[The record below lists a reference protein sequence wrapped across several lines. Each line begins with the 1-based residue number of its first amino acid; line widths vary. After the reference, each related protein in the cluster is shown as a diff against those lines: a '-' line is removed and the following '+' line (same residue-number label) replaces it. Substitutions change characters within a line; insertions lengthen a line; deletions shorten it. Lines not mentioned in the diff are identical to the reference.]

1 MRIIN
6 KVKFYILTTHRN
18 NDFEKIL
25 QTVNIEK
32 FRFFQ
37 NKYKDSS
44 PYPGYSKYLNIE
56 EWLEVKLVEVYKLGL
71 NKSINLDILDIG
83 TGAGYFPFVC
93 NYYGHNSMA
102 LDLGNIPMYNEI
114 IKLLNINRQDYEIKS
129 FEKLPDLGKK
139 FDLIAAFSIC
149 FNQHDTPDLWN
160 VNEWHFFLK
169 DLAINHLKEKGKVY
183 LVLNPERNNKYYD
196 NKLYNFFIKY
206 GAKVDRSRVYFKDMG
221 SFRS

>member
-44 PYPGYSKYLNIE
+44 RYPGYSKYLNIE

-83 TGAGYFPFVC
+83 TGAGYFPL
-93 NYYGHNSMA
+93 YA
-102 LDLGNIPMYNEI
+102 L
-114 IKLLNINRQDYEIKS
+114 LLW
-129 FEKLPDLGKK
+129 
-139 FDLIAAFSIC
+139 
-149 FNQHDTPDLWN
+149 T
-160 VNEWHFFLK
+160 
-169 DLAINHLKEKGKVY
+169 
-183 LVLNPERNNKYYD
+183 
-196 NKLYNFFIKY
+196 
-206 GAKVDRSRVYFKDMG
+206 
-221 SFRS
+221 